1 MTQGFS
7 NARIVL
13 EDVVLHG
20 AVLLGAGGNIADILE
35 ETSPILGTEDC
46 TGDFLLP
53 GFVDVH
59 TDNLERQVQPRSH
72 VRWPS
77 PSAFLAHDAQCA
89 AMGITTVANALCVG
103 DAGFESGR
111 IQTLKNA
118 VVDLSALDA
127 SGSLR
132 ADHVLHLRCELSAPN
147 MQELFEAVMDHAKLQ
162 MVSLMDHTPGV
173 GQYANLEKFRK
184 SRRDEGYSSEE
195 LEGMIVEAQARR
207 HAHSEKNRGYLLEQL
222 QYSSLALASHDDRTE
237 AEVLRN
243 AQDGI
248 KVAEFPVSMEAART
262 ARQHG
267 MAIVVGAPNVVRG
280 GSHSGNVAVSDLV
293 KARCVDVLASD
304 YVPNALCEAP
314 FRLVDD
320 GLLALPEAV
329 RMITAAPARILGLP
343 DRGTIRVGLRG
354 DLVRIRL
361 MDGHPIVRSVWKAG
375 QRIA

>member
-1 MTQGFS
+1 MIQGFS

-13 EDVVLHG
+13 EDTVLHG
-20 AVLLGAGGNIADILE
+20 AVLLDAEGNIADILE
-35 ETSPILGTEDC
+35 ETSPIPGTEDC

-59 TDNLERQVQPRSH
+59 TDNLERQVEPRSH

-77 PSAFLAHDAQCA
+77 RSAFLAHDGQCA

-111 IQTLKNA
+111 IQTLKDA
-118 VVDLSALDA
+118 LIDLATLDA

-132 ADHVLHLRCELSAPN
+132 AEHVLHLRCELSAPN
-147 MQELFEAVMDHAKLQ
+147 MQELFEAVMDHTKLQ

-173 GQYANLEKFRK
+173 GQYTNLEKFRK
-184 SRRDEGYSSEE
+184 NRRAEGYSSEE
-195 LEGMIVEAQARR
+195 LESMISEAQARR
-207 HAHSEKNRGYLLEQL
+207 DAYSEKNRSYLLDKL
-222 QYSSLALASHDDRTE
+222 KNSLLVLASHDDRTE

-262 ARQHG
+262 ARQQG
-267 MAIVVGAPNVVRG
+267 MAIVAGAPNVVRG
-280 GSHSGNVAVSDLV
+280 GSHSGNVVVSNLV

-304 YVPNALCEAP
+304 YVPNALCEAV

-320 GLLALPEAV
+320 GLLTLPEAV
-329 RMITAAPARILGLP
+329 RMISAAPARMLGLS
-343 DRGTIRVGLRG
+343 DRGAIRVDLRG

-361 MDGHPIVRSVWKAG
+361 VDGHPIIRSVWKSG

>member
-20 AVLLGAGGNIADILE
+20 AVLLGAGGNIADVLAE
-35 ETSPILGTEDC
+35 ASPIPGTEDC

-77 PSAFLAHDAQCA
+77 RSAFLAHDAQCA

-118 VVDLSALDA
+118 VVDLAALDA

-147 MQELFEAVMDHAKLQ
+147 MQELFEAVMDYAKLQ

-195 LEGMIVEAQARR
+195 LEGMIREAQARR
-207 HAHSEKNRGYLLEQL
+207 HTHSEKNRSYLLEQL
-222 QYSSLALASHDDRTE
+222 KYSPLVLASHDDRTE
-237 AEVLRN
+237 VEVLRN

-262 ARQHG
+262 ARQQS
-267 MAIVVGAPNVVRG
+267 MAIVAGAPNVVRG

-304 YVPNALCEAP
+304 YVPHALCEAA
-314 FRLVDD
+314 FRLVDN

-329 RMITAAPARILGLP
+329 RMITAAPARMLGLP
-343 DRGTIRVGLRG
+343 DRGAIRVDLRG

-361 MDGHPIVRSVWKAG
+361 VDGHPLIRSVWKSG

>member
-1 MTQGFS
+1 MMQSFS
-7 NARIVL
+7 NARLVL

-20 AVLLGAGGNIADILE
+20 AVFLGANGNIADIVGGA
-35 ETSPILGTEDC
+35 SPILGTEDC
-46 TGDFLLP
+46 NGDFLLP

-59 TDNLERQVQPRSH
+59 TDNLERQVQPRSQ

-77 PSAFLAHDAQCA
+77 LSAFLAHDAQCA

-162 MVSLMDHTPGV
+162 MVSLMDHTPGI
-173 GQYANLEKFRK
+173 GQYANLDKFRK
-184 SRRDEGYSSEE
+184 SRRDEGYSSAE
-195 LEGMIVEAQARR
+195 LEGMIAEAQARH

-222 QYSSLALASHDDRTE
+222 KYSPLVMASHDDRTE

-262 ARQHG
+262 ARQQN

-280 GSHSGNVAVSDLV
+280 GSHSGNVAVTDLV

-304 YVPNALCEAP
+304 YVPNALCEAA

-329 RMITAAPARILGLP
+329 RMITAAPARMLGLP
-343 DRGTIRVGLRG
+343 DRGAIRVDLRG

-361 MDGHPIVRSVWKAG
+361 VDGHPIIRSVWKSG